1 MRAVWFTGITVLLL
15 SGSSLIHA
23 QRQGSGGMVPAVP
36 LPSSPSRTTGYPG
49 VGGMPIDPMDPSARP
64 DILLNARIAEQQA
77 RTRNSERQK
86 RLESDTQ
93 KLVGLV
99 DELKQQMQGEKE
111 MSPSELSKRAEEIEK
126 LARSVKDRMK
136 G

>member
-1 MRAVWFTGITVLLL
+1 MRGIWFTAVTILLL
-15 SGSSLIHA
+15 AGSSLIVA
-23 QRQGSGGMVPAVP
+23 QRQGGGGMVPAVP
-36 LPSSPSRTTGYPG
+36 LPSSPSRTTGYPPI
-49 VGGMPIDPMDPSARP
+49 VGMPMDPSASP
-64 DILLNARIAEQQA
+64 DILLNSRIAEQQA

-99 DELKQQMQGEKE
+99 DELKQQMHGEKE
-111 MSPSELSKRAEEIEK
+111 MSPAELSKRAEEIEK